1 MTVVVSLVRR
11 SFAWCRNAVDSI
23 RHGEDDMRAVY
34 GDNPS
39 DLAPEQIALQ
49 GSVTLNLSHMTTSG
63 LGM

>member
-23 RHGEDDMRAVY
+23 RHGEGDVRAVC
-34 GDNPS
+34 GDNPNNLTP
-39 DLAPEQIALQ
+39 DQIALQ
-49 GSVTLNLSHMTTSG
+49 GSVTLDLSHMTAGG